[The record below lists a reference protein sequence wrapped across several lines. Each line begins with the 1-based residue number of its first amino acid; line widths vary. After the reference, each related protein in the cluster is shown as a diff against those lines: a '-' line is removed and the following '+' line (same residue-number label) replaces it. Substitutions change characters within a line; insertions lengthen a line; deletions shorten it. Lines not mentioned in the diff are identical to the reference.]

1 MVDLR
6 DDDGLEALRNGD
18 EAAFV
23 ALVRKHHSVLLRVAM
38 AHVRDRAIADE
49 VVQETWLGALT
60 GVERF
65 QGRSSLRTWLVRIA
79 ANIARRRAYRER
91 RCLPFSAVG
100 PAGGTAVEDSSFA
113 GAGTATW
120 PGRWASRPL
129 GWQTPEERVLGNETR
144 DVLRTAIAALPPAQR
159 LVLTLRAV
167 EAWPAEEVCATRAP
181 TPGNQR
187 VLLHRARA
195 RVRDALAAHLTPA
208 ERAA

>member
-1 MVDLR
+1 MAGVR
-6 DDDGLEALRNGD
+6 DDDGLDALRSGD

-23 ALVRKHHSVLLRVAM
+23 ALVREHHSVLLRVAM
-38 AHVRDRAIADE
+38 AHVRDRAVAEE

-79 ANIARRRAYRER
+79 VNIARRRAYRER
-91 RCLPFSAVG
+91 RCVPFSAVG
-100 PAGGTAVEDSSFA
+100 PAGAPAVEDA
-113 GAGTATW
+113 RIAGTGAARG
-120 PGRWASRPL
+120 PGRWASRPV
-129 GWQTPEERVLGNETR
+129 GGQTPEERVLGNETR
-144 DVLRTAIAALPPAQR
+144 EVLRAAIAALPPAQR
-159 LVLTLRAV
+159 LVVTLRDV
-167 EAWPAEEVCATRAP
+167 EGWPAEEICAALGL

-195 RVRDALAAHLTPA
+195 GVRAALAAHLTPA